1 MSAIVEFVQSAF
13 QYNLQVLP
21 DTVMAAAILFAVLFQ
36 SPPMATLATA
46 LVSLTFLH
54 PRFAALLQQVIPGLY
69 NDPPSNGQRCSGR
82 FPGITYEALLGIANR
97 GNVGGTEAWPSYYS
111 TFVGFLAGWV
121 GTLPALYAAEI
132 AAQPQRAATTM
143 GGIAVL
149 AVLCLTV
156 MMYRIQTGCESFA
169 STSVGL
175 LSGFVMG
182 LVIVLFVAWLSDRR
196 LTNVLGL
203 PLLRDKAE
211 DGKPIYVCE
220 RGVPPPRTP

>member
-1 MSAIVEFVQSAF
+1 
-13 QYNLQVLP
+13 
-21 DTVMAAAILFAVLFQ
+21 MAASILFAVLFQ

-46 LVSLTFLH
+46 LVSLTFIH
-54 PRFAALLQQVIPGLY
+54 PRFAALLQALVPGLY
-69 NDPPSNGQRCSGR
+69 NAGAANGQRCSGR
-82 FPGITYEALLGIANR
+82 FPGITYESLIGLTGRVTTGA
-97 GNVGGTEAWPSYYS
+97 EAWPSYYS

-121 GTLPALYAAEI
+121 GTLPALYAREL
-132 AAQPQRAATTM
+132 AAQPQRASTVM
-143 GGIAVL
+143 GGVAVL

-175 LSGFVMG
+175 LAGFLMG
-182 LVIVLFVAWLSDRR
+182 LAIVLFVAWLSDRR
-196 LTNVLGL
+196 LTNVLGM

-220 RGVPPPRTP
+220 RGEPTA

>member
-1 MSAIVEFVQSAF
+1 MSAIVEFVQSSF

-21 DTVMAAAILFAVLFQ
+21 DTVMAAAMLFAVLFQ

-46 LVSLTFLH
+46 LVSLTFIH
-54 PRFAALLQQVIPGLY
+54 PRFAGLLQQVVPGLY
-69 NDPPSNGQRCSGR
+69 NDPPVNGQRCSGR
-82 FPGITYEALLGIANR
+82 FPGITYEGLLGIANR
-97 GNVGGTEAWPSYYS
+97 GNAGSVESWPSYYS
-111 TFVGFLAGWV
+111 TFVGFLAGWI
-121 GTLPALYAAEI
+121 GTLPALYANEI

-143 GGIAVL
+143 GGVAIL

-175 LSGFVMG
+175 LAGFLMG
-182 LVIVLFVAWLSDRR
+182 LAIVLFVAWLSDRR

-203 PLLRDKAE
+203 PLLRNKAE

-220 RGVPPPRTP
+220 RGAQENQH